1 MSLLVG
7 YLISL
12 AAIFGG
18 FMLEGGHIG
27 AMVQPFE
34 LLMIAGGA
42 FGAFFASTFPKGF
55 GQSIKGVWEAM
66 RGSRYTKG
74 MYFELL
80 SLLNEMFTQNRR
92 SGMASLEDDLD
103 APEDSAVFAKYPM
116 ILRNRHVL
124 EFITDYMRLTVMAG
138 IDTHQLE
145 NLMDVNIETHE
156 REMEGPIHAITRV
169 ADGMPAFGIVAAVM
183 GVVHTMASVDQPPAV
198 LGRLVGAALVGT
210 FLGILIGY
218 AILSPIAA
226 RMEARAKE
234 STKMLESI
242 KVALLATMNG
252 YQPRIALEFSR
263 KVLYS
268 SERPGF
274 SELELHLR
282 DQTKKSKDGDGQESE
297 QA

>member
-1 MSLLVG
+1 M
-7 YLISL
+7 SL

-18 FMLEGGHIG
+18 FMLEGGHIA
-27 AMVQPFE
+27 AMIQPFE

-55 GQSIKGVWEAM
+55 WQSLKAVMEAL
-66 RGSRYTKG
+66 RGPRYTKA

-80 SLLNEMFTQNRR
+80 TLLNDLFTKSRR
-92 SGMASLEDDLD
+92 SGVASLEDDLD
-103 APEDSAVFAKYPM
+103 TPESSAIFAKYLLV
-116 ILRNRHVL
+116 LRNRHVL

-138 IDTHQLE
+138 IDSHQLE

-156 REMEGPIHAITRV
+156 REMDGPIHAITRV

-226 RMEARAKE
+226 RMETRAKE

-263 KVLYS
+263 KVLFS

-282 DQTKKSKDGDGQESE
+282 DQAKQTKAGDGQESE